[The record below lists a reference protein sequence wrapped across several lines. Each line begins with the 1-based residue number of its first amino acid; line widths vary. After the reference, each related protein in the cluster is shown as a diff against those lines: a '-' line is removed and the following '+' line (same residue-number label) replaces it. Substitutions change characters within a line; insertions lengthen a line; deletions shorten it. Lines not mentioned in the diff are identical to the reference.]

1 MTAATAV
8 ARSPG
13 ITVVVQTHNRAPLVP
28 RALRSV
34 LAQSDGD
41 FRLLVIDDGSR
52 DGTAAALAPFT
63 QDPRLRLLVN
73 EQGQGTL
80 PTRNR
85 AVREADTEWLVFL
98 DDDDELLPQYLEKLR
113 ALIAAQ
119 AAAGV
124 RLGLVWSS
132 AERDYAGEPQR
143 SDTVRFREAWDGVQP
158 YPHHGLLQFS
168 TCWGVAARREALL
181 AIGGFD
187 ERVTGLGDIDLAL
200 RLAANG
206 TPYATLDE
214 PLVRVHLGEG
224 LSVSRGRTHH
234 TAQRELLLRNNAAF
248 LAAHPTLLAHY
259 RRHAMSG
266 FYREGDKAGGRRM
279 AAALLRSGRLGGR
292 GFEMLLRFE
301 LVEPLKRLL
310 RGGRG
315 KPGAA

>member
-1 MTAATAV
+1 MPAV
-8 ARSPG
+8 TTPFV
-13 ITVVVQTHNRAPLVP
+13 TVVIQTHNRAQLVP

-52 DGTAAALAPFT
+52 DGTPAALAPFAG
-63 QDPRLRLLVN
+63 DPRLRLLVN
-73 EQGQGTL
+73 ETAQGTL

-85 AVREADTEWLVFL
+85 AVREADSEWLVFL
-98 DDDDELLPQYLEKLR
+98 DDDDELLPHYLERLR
-113 ALIAAQ
+113 ALIAAR

-124 RLGLVWSS
+124 KLGLAWSS

-143 SDTVRFREAWDGVQP
+143 NDIVRFGESWDGVQP
-158 YPHHGLLQFS
+158 YPHQGLLHFS

-181 AIGGFD
+181 AVGGFD

-206 TPYATLDE
+206 TPYATLEE
-214 PLVRVHLGEG
+214 PLVRVHIGEG

-248 LAAHPTLLAHY
+248 LAAHPELEAHY

-279 AAALLRSGRLGGR
+279 AKALLRSGRLGGR
-292 GFEMLLRFE
+292 GLEMLLRFE
-301 LVEPLKRLL
+301 LIEPLKRLL
-310 RGGRG
+310 RGGQARRQ
-315 KPGAA
+315 PA